1 MKPES
6 DLSSVSSYQRM
17 GKRGKRKNLEQYQGD
32 MNRKVNEK
40 LHKPNNLNRKVVRK
54 KDRKEVTN

>member
-1 MKPES
+1 
-6 DLSSVSSYQRM
+6 M